1 MNLLD
6 SLFLIAG
13 ISAKDLGFEK
23 DLSTETSLKPPQ
35 VLKFLKD
42 PIYMKKFGDSIVEV
56 FRNFDREKLMGLIW
70 WEKFYPIKVS
80 DRVSY
85 RDSTVGHI
93 VDILVCRQY
102 FLDRSLK
109 GLNPKIT
116 EKITYVWDTVDRKDT
131 LSKEDYLYLAKN
143 VPWNLLANSFYCL
156 LKLDTSKLKSIP
168 DTGIYI
174 YNTAYG
180 KIALGGKGNNV
191 YRGDFVAI
199 VDFGGDDEYYIEKT
213 ALIVDFSG
221 NDVYYGK
228 VGSGYLGSSAIYD
241 FSGDDTYYC
250 SDYSCGGGLLGF
262 GMIFDAEGDDFY
274 SGGMRQRVLVAMALA
289 TEADVL
295 FLDEPTIG
303 LDPVSKQTVW
313 EQIRASA
320 SEGRTVVVTTH
331 NMEEAETIS
340 DRVAVI
346 NAGRIVAQGTP
357 EEVRSVVGYAH
368 RVDLRG
374 DGIDPEELSG
384 YGLVR
389 RIGDR
394 YRVYLS
400 DSAAKELLD
409 LAIARGWAASL
420 SRTTLEDAFV
430 LLVGEVEERA
440 G

>member
-1 MNLLD
+1 VIESEYLWKTYDGVRWALTGVDLRVREGEVLALLGRNGAGKTTFIKIASSLLKPTKGTVRVLGMDVTREAARVRERIALVPQEGRPSNLNTPW
-6 SLFLIAG
+6 SHVYYYLIARG
-13 ISAKDLGFEK
+13 LPRAEARLRARRYLQDLELWEVKDVICG
-23 DLSTETSLKPPQ
+23 
-35 VLKFLKD
+35 
-42 PIYMKKFGDSIVEV
+42 
-56 FRNFDREKLMGLIW
+56 
-70 WEKFYPIKVS
+70 
-80 DRVSY
+80 
-85 RDSTVGHI
+85 
-93 VDILVCRQY
+93 
-102 FLDRSLK
+102 
-109 GLNPKIT
+109 
-116 EKITYVWDTVDRKDT
+116 
-131 LSKEDYLYLAKN
+131 
-143 VPWNLLANSFYCL
+143 NL
-156 LKLDTSKLKSIP
+156 
-168 DTGIYI
+168 
-174 YNTAYG
+174 
-180 KIALGGKGNNV
+180 
-191 YRGDFVAI
+191 
-199 VDFGGDDEYYIEKT
+199 
-213 ALIVDFSG
+213 
-221 NDVYYGK
+221 
-228 VGSGYLGSSAIYD
+228 
-241 FSGDDTYYC
+241 
-250 SDYSCGGGLLGF
+250 
-262 GMIFDAEGDDFY
+262 

-374 DGIDPEELSG
+374 DGINPEELSG

-394 YRVYLS
+394 YRVYLR
-400 DSAAKELLD
+400 DSAAGELLD
-409 LAIARGWAASL
+409 LAIAKGWAASL

>member
-1 MNLLD
+1 VLALLGRNGAGKTTFIKIASSLLKPTKGTVRVLGMDVTREATRVRERIALVPQEGRPSNLNTPW
-6 SLFLIAG
+6 SHVYYYLIARG
-13 ISAKDLGFEK
+13 LPKAEARLRARRYLQDLELWEVKDVICG
-23 DLSTETSLKPPQ
+23 
-35 VLKFLKD
+35 
-42 PIYMKKFGDSIVEV
+42 
-56 FRNFDREKLMGLIW
+56 
-70 WEKFYPIKVS
+70 
-80 DRVSY
+80 
-85 RDSTVGHI
+85 
-93 VDILVCRQY
+93 
-102 FLDRSLK
+102 
-109 GLNPKIT
+109 
-116 EKITYVWDTVDRKDT
+116 
-131 LSKEDYLYLAKN
+131 
-143 VPWNLLANSFYCL
+143 NL
-156 LKLDTSKLKSIP
+156 
-168 DTGIYI
+168 
-174 YNTAYG
+174 
-180 KIALGGKGNNV
+180 
-191 YRGDFVAI
+191 
-199 VDFGGDDEYYIEKT
+199 
-213 ALIVDFSG
+213 
-221 NDVYYGK
+221 
-228 VGSGYLGSSAIYD
+228 
-241 FSGDDTYYC
+241 
-250 SDYSCGGGLLGF
+250 
-262 GMIFDAEGDDFY
+262 

-303 LDPVSKQTVW
+303 LDPISKQTVW

-374 DGIDPEELSG
+374 DGIDPKELSG

-389 RIGDR
+389 RIGDL

-440 G
+440 S

>member
-1 MNLLD
+1 VIESEDLWKTYDGVRWALAGVDLRVREGEVLALLGRNGAGKTTFIKIASSLLKPTKGTVRVLGMDVTREAARVRERIALVPQEGRPSNLNTPW
-6 SLFLIAG
+6 SHVYYYLIARG
-13 ISAKDLGFEK
+13 LPRSEARLRARRYLQDLELWEVKDVICG
-23 DLSTETSLKPPQ
+23 
-35 VLKFLKD
+35 
-42 PIYMKKFGDSIVEV
+42 
-56 FRNFDREKLMGLIW
+56 
-70 WEKFYPIKVS
+70 
-80 DRVSY
+80 
-85 RDSTVGHI
+85 
-93 VDILVCRQY
+93 
-102 FLDRSLK
+102 
-109 GLNPKIT
+109 
-116 EKITYVWDTVDRKDT
+116 
-131 LSKEDYLYLAKN
+131 
-143 VPWNLLANSFYCL
+143 NL
-156 LKLDTSKLKSIP
+156 
-168 DTGIYI
+168 
-174 YNTAYG
+174 
-180 KIALGGKGNNV
+180 
-191 YRGDFVAI
+191 
-199 VDFGGDDEYYIEKT
+199 
-213 ALIVDFSG
+213 
-221 NDVYYGK
+221 
-228 VGSGYLGSSAIYD
+228 
-241 FSGDDTYYC
+241 
-250 SDYSCGGGLLGF
+250 
-262 GMIFDAEGDDFY
+262 

-374 DGIDPEELSG
+374 DGINPEELSG

-394 YRVYLS
+394 YRVYLR
-400 DSAAKELLD
+400 DSAAGELLD
-409 LAIARGWAASL
+409 LAIAKGWAASL

>member
-1 MNLLD
+1 MIESENLWKTYDGVRWALAGVELGVREGEVLALLGRNGAGKTTFIKIAS
-6 SLFLIAG
+6 SLLKPTRGTVRVLGMDVTREAARVRERIALVPQEGRPSNLNTPWSHVYYYLIARG
-13 ISAKDLGFEK
+13 LPRAEARLRARRYLQDLELWDVKDVICG
-23 DLSTETSLKPPQ
+23 
-35 VLKFLKD
+35 
-42 PIYMKKFGDSIVEV
+42 
-56 FRNFDREKLMGLIW
+56 
-70 WEKFYPIKVS
+70 
-80 DRVSY
+80 
-85 RDSTVGHI
+85 
-93 VDILVCRQY
+93 
-102 FLDRSLK
+102 
-109 GLNPKIT
+109 
-116 EKITYVWDTVDRKDT
+116 
-131 LSKEDYLYLAKN
+131 
-143 VPWNLLANSFYCL
+143 NL
-156 LKLDTSKLKSIP
+156 
-168 DTGIYI
+168 
-174 YNTAYG
+174 
-180 KIALGGKGNNV
+180 
-191 YRGDFVAI
+191 
-199 VDFGGDDEYYIEKT
+199 
-213 ALIVDFSG
+213 
-221 NDVYYGK
+221 
-228 VGSGYLGSSAIYD
+228 
-241 FSGDDTYYC
+241 
-250 SDYSCGGGLLGF
+250 
-262 GMIFDAEGDDFY
+262 

-303 LDPVSKQTVW
+303 LDPISKQTVW
-313 EQIRASA
+313 EQIRARA

-346 NAGRIVAQGTP
+346 NAGKIVAQGTP

-409 LAIARGWAASL
+409 LAISRGWAASL

>member
-1 MNLLD
+1 VIESEDLWKTYDGVRWALAGVDLRVREGEVLALLGRNGAGKTTFIKIASSLLKPTKGTVRVLGMDVTREAARVRERTALVPQEGRPSNLNTPW
-6 SLFLIAG
+6 SHVYYYLIARG
-13 ISAKDLGFEK
+13 LPRAEARLRARRYLQDLELWEVKDVICG
-23 DLSTETSLKPPQ
+23 
-35 VLKFLKD
+35 
-42 PIYMKKFGDSIVEV
+42 
-56 FRNFDREKLMGLIW
+56 
-70 WEKFYPIKVS
+70 
-80 DRVSY
+80 
-85 RDSTVGHI
+85 
-93 VDILVCRQY
+93 
-102 FLDRSLK
+102 
-109 GLNPKIT
+109 
-116 EKITYVWDTVDRKDT
+116 
-131 LSKEDYLYLAKN
+131 
-143 VPWNLLANSFYCL
+143 NL
-156 LKLDTSKLKSIP
+156 
-168 DTGIYI
+168 
-174 YNTAYG
+174 
-180 KIALGGKGNNV
+180 
-191 YRGDFVAI
+191 
-199 VDFGGDDEYYIEKT
+199 
-213 ALIVDFSG
+213 
-221 NDVYYGK
+221 
-228 VGSGYLGSSAIYD
+228 
-241 FSGDDTYYC
+241 
-250 SDYSCGGGLLGF
+250 
-262 GMIFDAEGDDFY
+262 

-289 TEADVL
+289 TEAEVL

-357 EEVRSVVGYAH
+357 EEVRSVVGYAL

-409 LAIARGWAASL
+409 LAIDRGWAASL

>member
-1 MNLLD
+1 VIESEDLWKTYDGVRWALAGVDLRVREGEVLALLGRNGAGKTTFIKIASSLLKPTKGTVRVLGMDVTREAARVRERIALVPQEGRPSNLNTPW
-6 SLFLIAG
+6 SHVYYYLIARG
-13 ISAKDLGFEK
+13 LPRAEARLRARRYLQDLELWEVKDVICG
-23 DLSTETSLKPPQ
+23 
-35 VLKFLKD
+35 
-42 PIYMKKFGDSIVEV
+42 
-56 FRNFDREKLMGLIW
+56 
-70 WEKFYPIKVS
+70 
-80 DRVSY
+80 
-85 RDSTVGHI
+85 
-93 VDILVCRQY
+93 
-102 FLDRSLK
+102 
-109 GLNPKIT
+109 
-116 EKITYVWDTVDRKDT
+116 
-131 LSKEDYLYLAKN
+131 
-143 VPWNLLANSFYCL
+143 NL
-156 LKLDTSKLKSIP
+156 
-168 DTGIYI
+168 
-174 YNTAYG
+174 
-180 KIALGGKGNNV
+180 
-191 YRGDFVAI
+191 
-199 VDFGGDDEYYIEKT
+199 
-213 ALIVDFSG
+213 
-221 NDVYYGK
+221 
-228 VGSGYLGSSAIYD
+228 
-241 FSGDDTYYC
+241 
-250 SDYSCGGGLLGF
+250 
-262 GMIFDAEGDDFY
+262 

-303 LDPVSKQTVW
+303 LDPISKQTVW

-374 DGIDPEELSG
+374 EGIDPEELSG

-409 LAIARGWAASL
+409 LTIARGWAASL

>member
-1 MNLLD
+1 VIESEDLWKTYDGVRWALAGVDLRVREGEVLALLGRNGAGKTTFIKIASSLLKPTKGTVRVLGMDVTREAARVRERTALVPQEGRPSNLNTPW
-6 SLFLIAG
+6 SHVYYYLIARG
-13 ISAKDLGFEK
+13 LPRAEARLRARRYLQDLE
-23 DLSTETSLKPPQ
+23 LW
-35 VLKFLKD
+35 
-42 PIYMKKFGDSIVEV
+42 EV
-56 FRNFDREKLMGLIW
+56 
-70 WEKFYPIKVS
+70 
-80 DRVSY
+80 
-85 RDSTVGHI
+85 RDVICG
-93 VDILVCRQY
+93 
-102 FLDRSLK
+102 
-109 GLNPKIT
+109 
-116 EKITYVWDTVDRKDT
+116 
-131 LSKEDYLYLAKN
+131 
-143 VPWNLLANSFYCL
+143 NL
-156 LKLDTSKLKSIP
+156 
-168 DTGIYI
+168 
-174 YNTAYG
+174 
-180 KIALGGKGNNV
+180 
-191 YRGDFVAI
+191 
-199 VDFGGDDEYYIEKT
+199 
-213 ALIVDFSG
+213 
-221 NDVYYGK
+221 
-228 VGSGYLGSSAIYD
+228 
-241 FSGDDTYYC
+241 
-250 SDYSCGGGLLGF
+250 
-262 GMIFDAEGDDFY
+262 

-320 SEGRTVVVTTH
+320 SEGRSVVITTH

-368 RVDLRG
+368 RVDLKG

-394 YRVYLS
+394 YRVYIP

>member
-1 MNLLD
+1 VIESENLWKTYDGVRWALAGVELGVREGEVLALLGRNGAGKTTFIKIAS
-6 SLFLIAG
+6 SLLKPTRGTVRVLGMDVTREAARVRERIALVPQEGRPSNLNTPWSHVYYYLIARG
-13 ISAKDLGFEK
+13 LPRAEARLRARRYLQDLELWDVKDVICG
-23 DLSTETSLKPPQ
+23 
-35 VLKFLKD
+35 
-42 PIYMKKFGDSIVEV
+42 
-56 FRNFDREKLMGLIW
+56 
-70 WEKFYPIKVS
+70 
-80 DRVSY
+80 
-85 RDSTVGHI
+85 
-93 VDILVCRQY
+93 
-102 FLDRSLK
+102 
-109 GLNPKIT
+109 
-116 EKITYVWDTVDRKDT
+116 
-131 LSKEDYLYLAKN
+131 
-143 VPWNLLANSFYCL
+143 NL
-156 LKLDTSKLKSIP
+156 
-168 DTGIYI
+168 
-174 YNTAYG
+174 
-180 KIALGGKGNNV
+180 
-191 YRGDFVAI
+191 
-199 VDFGGDDEYYIEKT
+199 
-213 ALIVDFSG
+213 
-221 NDVYYGK
+221 
-228 VGSGYLGSSAIYD
+228 
-241 FSGDDTYYC
+241 
-250 SDYSCGGGLLGF
+250 
-262 GMIFDAEGDDFY
+262 

-303 LDPVSKQTVW
+303 LDPISKQTVW
-313 EQIRASA
+313 EQIRARA

-346 NAGRIVAQGTP
+346 NAGKIVAQGTP

-409 LAIARGWAASL
+409 LAISRGWAASL

>member
-1 MNLLD
+1 MIESEDLWKTYDGVRWALAGVDLRVREGEVLALLGRNGAGKTTFIKIASSLLKPTKGTVRVLGMDVTREAARVRERTALVPQEGRPSNLNTPW
-6 SLFLIAG
+6 SHVYYYLIARG
-13 ISAKDLGFEK
+13 LPRSEARLRARRYLQDLELWEVKDVICG
-23 DLSTETSLKPPQ
+23 
-35 VLKFLKD
+35 
-42 PIYMKKFGDSIVEV
+42 
-56 FRNFDREKLMGLIW
+56 
-70 WEKFYPIKVS
+70 
-80 DRVSY
+80 
-85 RDSTVGHI
+85 
-93 VDILVCRQY
+93 
-102 FLDRSLK
+102 
-109 GLNPKIT
+109 
-116 EKITYVWDTVDRKDT
+116 
-131 LSKEDYLYLAKN
+131 
-143 VPWNLLANSFYCL
+143 NL
-156 LKLDTSKLKSIP
+156 
-168 DTGIYI
+168 
-174 YNTAYG
+174 
-180 KIALGGKGNNV
+180 
-191 YRGDFVAI
+191 
-199 VDFGGDDEYYIEKT
+199 
-213 ALIVDFSG
+213 
-221 NDVYYGK
+221 
-228 VGSGYLGSSAIYD
+228 
-241 FSGDDTYYC
+241 
-250 SDYSCGGGLLGF
+250 
-262 GMIFDAEGDDFY
+262 

-374 DGIDPEELSG
+374 DGINPEELSG

-394 YRVYLS
+394 YRVYLR
-400 DSAAKELLD
+400 DSAAGELLD
-409 LAIARGWAASL
+409 LAIAKGWAASL

>member
-1 MNLLD
+1 MIESEDLWKTYDGVRWALAGVDLRVREGEVLALLGRNGAGKTTFIKIASSLLKPTKGTVRVLGMDVTREAARVRERIALVPQEGRPSNLNTPW
-6 SLFLIAG
+6 SHVYYYLIARG
-13 ISAKDLGFEK
+13 LPRSEARLRARRYLQDLELWEVKDVICG
-23 DLSTETSLKPPQ
+23 
-35 VLKFLKD
+35 
-42 PIYMKKFGDSIVEV
+42 
-56 FRNFDREKLMGLIW
+56 
-70 WEKFYPIKVS
+70 
-80 DRVSY
+80 
-85 RDSTVGHI
+85 
-93 VDILVCRQY
+93 
-102 FLDRSLK
+102 
-109 GLNPKIT
+109 
-116 EKITYVWDTVDRKDT
+116 
-131 LSKEDYLYLAKN
+131 
-143 VPWNLLANSFYCL
+143 NL
-156 LKLDTSKLKSIP
+156 
-168 DTGIYI
+168 
-174 YNTAYG
+174 
-180 KIALGGKGNNV
+180 
-191 YRGDFVAI
+191 
-199 VDFGGDDEYYIEKT
+199 
-213 ALIVDFSG
+213 
-221 NDVYYGK
+221 
-228 VGSGYLGSSAIYD
+228 
-241 FSGDDTYYC
+241 
-250 SDYSCGGGLLGF
+250 
-262 GMIFDAEGDDFY
+262 

-374 DGIDPEELSG
+374 DGINPEELSG

-394 YRVYLS
+394 YRVYLR
-400 DSAAKELLD
+400 DSAAGELLD
-409 LAIARGWAASL
+409 LAIAKGWAASL

>member
-1 MNLLD
+1 VIESEDLWKTYDGVHWALAGVDLRVREGEVLALLGRNGAGKTTFIKIASSLLKPTKGTVRVLGMDVTREAARVRERTALVPQEGRPSNLNTPW
-6 SLFLIAG
+6 SHVYYYLIARG
-13 ISAKDLGFEK
+13 LPRAEARLRARRYLQDLE
-23 DLSTETSLKPPQ
+23 LW
-35 VLKFLKD
+35 
-42 PIYMKKFGDSIVEV
+42 EV
-56 FRNFDREKLMGLIW
+56 
-70 WEKFYPIKVS
+70 
-80 DRVSY
+80 
-85 RDSTVGHI
+85 RDVICG
-93 VDILVCRQY
+93 
-102 FLDRSLK
+102 
-109 GLNPKIT
+109 
-116 EKITYVWDTVDRKDT
+116 
-131 LSKEDYLYLAKN
+131 
-143 VPWNLLANSFYCL
+143 NL
-156 LKLDTSKLKSIP
+156 
-168 DTGIYI
+168 
-174 YNTAYG
+174 
-180 KIALGGKGNNV
+180 
-191 YRGDFVAI
+191 
-199 VDFGGDDEYYIEKT
+199 
-213 ALIVDFSG
+213 
-221 NDVYYGK
+221 
-228 VGSGYLGSSAIYD
+228 
-241 FSGDDTYYC
+241 
-250 SDYSCGGGLLGF
+250 
-262 GMIFDAEGDDFY
+262 

-320 SEGRTVVVTTH
+320 SEGRSVVITTH

-368 RVDLRG
+368 RVDLKG

-394 YRVYLS
+394 YRVYIP

>member
-1 MNLLD
+1 VIESEDLWKTYDGVRWALAGVDLRVREGEVLALLGRNGAGKTTFIKIASSLLKPTKGTVRVLGMDVTREAARVRERIALVPQEGRPSNLNTPW
-6 SLFLIAG
+6 SHVYYYLIARG
-13 ISAKDLGFEK
+13 LPRAEARLRARRYLQDLE
-23 DLSTETSLKPPQ
+23 LW
-35 VLKFLKD
+35 
-42 PIYMKKFGDSIVEV
+42 EV
-56 FRNFDREKLMGLIW
+56 
-70 WEKFYPIKVS
+70 
-80 DRVSY
+80 
-85 RDSTVGHI
+85 RDVICG
-93 VDILVCRQY
+93 
-102 FLDRSLK
+102 
-109 GLNPKIT
+109 
-116 EKITYVWDTVDRKDT
+116 
-131 LSKEDYLYLAKN
+131 
-143 VPWNLLANSFYCL
+143 NL
-156 LKLDTSKLKSIP
+156 
-168 DTGIYI
+168 
-174 YNTAYG
+174 
-180 KIALGGKGNNV
+180 
-191 YRGDFVAI
+191 
-199 VDFGGDDEYYIEKT
+199 
-213 ALIVDFSG
+213 
-221 NDVYYGK
+221 
-228 VGSGYLGSSAIYD
+228 
-241 FSGDDTYYC
+241 
-250 SDYSCGGGLLGF
+250 
-262 GMIFDAEGDDFY
+262 

>member
-1 MNLLD
+1 MDVTREAARVRERIALVPQEGRPSNLNTPW
-6 SLFLIAG
+6 SHVYYYLIARG
-13 ISAKDLGFEK
+13 LPRAEARLRARRYLQDLELWEVKDVICG
-23 DLSTETSLKPPQ
+23 
-35 VLKFLKD
+35 
-42 PIYMKKFGDSIVEV
+42 
-56 FRNFDREKLMGLIW
+56 
-70 WEKFYPIKVS
+70 
-80 DRVSY
+80 
-85 RDSTVGHI
+85 
-93 VDILVCRQY
+93 
-102 FLDRSLK
+102 
-109 GLNPKIT
+109 
-116 EKITYVWDTVDRKDT
+116 
-131 LSKEDYLYLAKN
+131 
-143 VPWNLLANSFYCL
+143 NL
-156 LKLDTSKLKSIP
+156 
-168 DTGIYI
+168 
-174 YNTAYG
+174 
-180 KIALGGKGNNV
+180 
-191 YRGDFVAI
+191 
-199 VDFGGDDEYYIEKT
+199 
-213 ALIVDFSG
+213 
-221 NDVYYGK
+221 
-228 VGSGYLGSSAIYD
+228 
-241 FSGDDTYYC
+241 
-250 SDYSCGGGLLGF
+250 
-262 GMIFDAEGDDFY
+262 

-303 LDPVSKQTVW
+303 LDPISKQTVW

-400 DSAAKELLD
+400 DLAAKELLD